1 METTVEELHNV
12 EKSNIKFGLYKN
24 VTVKTGNEQVLLKL
38 PWNAGD
44 ISNTK
49 TFRLCFGK

>member
-1 METTVEELHNV
+1 METTVEELHNA

-24 VTVKTGNEQVLLKL
+24 VTVKIDNEQVLLKL

-44 ISNTK
+44 ISNIK
-49 TFRLCFGK
+49 TFRRCFGK